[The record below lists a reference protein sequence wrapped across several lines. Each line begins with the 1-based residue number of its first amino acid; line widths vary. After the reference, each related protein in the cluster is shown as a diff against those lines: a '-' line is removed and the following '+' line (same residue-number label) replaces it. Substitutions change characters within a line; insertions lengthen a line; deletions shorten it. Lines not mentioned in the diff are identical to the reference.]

1 VAHLSVIALS
11 INGGIKTLGSY
22 AGLAAVV
29 ALALL
34 ALLYFAQARELKR
47 LREWIEHE
55 AQRPRAPAPA
65 RVGVPAPPPPRGP
78 APAPVSPGPLA
89 TGVASTPATPLLAT
103 TVEGVRRVPLPGAGA
118 GAAVGTVVM
127 PGGVATPS
135 APDATTVNEP
145 GGLDEALPP
154 VPAAQTPRLVADSVG
169 EGEPGSAHDV
179 GEGLVIGR
187 AKGVSIRLSDPLVSG
202 RHARVAPD
210 GDDVSVEDLGSTN
223 GTFLNGAQLSAQA
236 VLSNGDRIRVGESEF
251 VFESVPAV
259 APPAAPTEPPPEVGG
274 PPPAPGAA
282 EEGAAADD
290 VQELEGAPADD
301 ADEVQGSSA
310 AVPLLA
316 TRIPERTLQLEDQN
330 ATDAAPLAPPP
341 PPAPPA
347 PYPARPAGTG
357 AVRLPPAPVTRMSRG
372 GADEDRA
379 DESPRHLRHL
389 PRWDGRLPG
398 AIPPGRRLALG
409 GIVLALAAIV
419 VVVVL
424 LGSGGGPKGNSAA
437 SAGSSSPPASA
448 NSSAT
453 HTAPAPSSITVA
465 VLNGTTTTGLAGQL
479 SAKLVGDGFA
489 KGGVAD
495 APSQTAATTTV
506 GYTKGKKVAADEVAN
521 RLRISLA
528 RVVPVTSANDAAASA
543 AGTHPQVVVTIGVKH
558 PQ

>member
-169 EGEPGSAHDV
+169 EGEPGSAPDV
-179 GEGLVIGR
+179 GVGLVIGR

>member
-1 VAHLSVIALS
+1 VIALS

>member
-1 VAHLSVIALS
+1 MAHLSVIALS

-65 RVGVPAPPPPRGP
+65 RAGVPAPPPRRGP

-118 GAAVGTVVM
+118 AVGTVVM

-145 GGLDEALPP
+145 DGLDEASPP
-154 VPAAQTPRLVADSVG
+154 EPAAQTPRLVADSVG
-169 EGEPGSAHDV
+169 EREPGSAHDV

-223 GTFLNGAQLSAQA
+223 GTFLNGAQLSAPA

-251 VFESVPAV
+251 VFESVPTV
-259 APPAAPTEPPPEVGG
+259 APPPDPTEPPPAVGG
-274 PPPAPGAA
+274 PPAPGAA
-282 EEGAAADD
+282 EVGAGADE
-290 VQELEGAPADD
+290 VGEVEGAPADD
-301 ADEVQGSSA
+301 ADEVEGSSA

-316 TRIPERTLQLEDQN
+316 TPIPERTLQLEDQD
-330 ATDAAPLAPPP
+330 ATDAAVLATPP

-357 AVRLPPAPVTRMSRG
+357 AVRLPPAPVTRMSHG
-372 GADEDRA
+372 GADQDRA

-398 AIPPGRRLALG
+398 AMPPGRRLALG

-419 VVVVL
+419 IVVVL
-424 LGSGGGPKGNSAA
+424 LGSGGGPKGKSPA
-437 SAGSSSPPASA
+437 SAGSSSPPAA
-448 NSSAT
+448 ATSSAT

>member
-65 RVGVPAPPPPRGP
+65 RVGVPAPPPRPGP

-118 GAAVGTVVM
+118 AVGTVVM

-154 VPAAQTPRLVADSVG
+154 EPAAQVPRLVADSVG
-169 EGEPGSAHDV
+169 EREPGSVHDV

-223 GTFLNGAQLSAQA
+223 GTFLNGAQLSAPA

-259 APPAAPTEPPPEVGG
+259 APPPDPTEPPPEVGR
-274 PPPAPGAA
+274 PPAPDAA
-282 EEGAAADD
+282 EEGAGADD
-290 VQELEGAPADD
+290 VGEVEGAPTDD
-301 ADEVQGSSA
+301 ADEAQGSSA

-316 TRIPERTLQLEDQN
+316 TPVPERTLQLEDQD
-330 ATDAAPLAPPP
+330 ATDAAVLAPPP

-347 PYPARPAGTG
+347 PYPAPPAGTG

-389 PRWDGRLPG
+389 PQWDGHLPG
-398 AIPPGRRLALG
+398 ARPGQRVALG
-409 GIVLALAAIV
+409 GIVVALAAIV
-419 VVVVL
+419 IVVVL
-424 LGSGGGPKGNSAA
+424 LGSGGGPKGKSPA

-453 HTAPAPSSITVA
+453 HAAPAPSSITVA

-489 KGGVAD
+489 KGVVGN

-506 GYTKGKKVAADEVAN
+506 GYTKGNRVAADEVAR
-521 RLRISLA
+521 RLRVSLA
-528 RVVPVTSANDAAASA
+528 SVAPVTSANDATASA
-543 AGTHPQVVVTIGVKH
+543 AGTHPQVVVTIGVQH

>member
-1 VAHLSVIALS
+1 MAHLSVIALS

-65 RVGVPAPPPPRGP
+65 RVGVPAPPPRPGP

-118 GAAVGTVVM
+118 AVGTVVM

-154 VPAAQTPRLVADSVG
+154 EPAAQVPRLVADSVG
-169 EGEPGSAHDV
+169 EREPGSVHDV

-223 GTFLNGAQLSAQA
+223 GTFLNGAQLSAPA

-259 APPAAPTEPPPEVGG
+259 APPPDPTEPPPEVGR
-274 PPPAPGAA
+274 PPAPDAA
-282 EEGAAADD
+282 EEGAGADD
-290 VQELEGAPADD
+290 VGEVEGAPTDD
-301 ADEVQGSSA
+301 ADEAQGSSA

-316 TRIPERTLQLEDQN
+316 TPVPERTLQLEDQD
-330 ATDAAPLAPPP
+330 ATDAAVLAPPP

-347 PYPARPAGTG
+347 PYPAPPAGTG

-389 PRWDGRLPG
+389 PQWDGHLPG
-398 AIPPGRRLALG
+398 ARPGQRVALG
-409 GIVLALAAIV
+409 GIVVALAAIV
-419 VVVVL
+419 IVVVL
-424 LGSGGGPKGNSAA
+424 LGSGGGPKGKSPA

-453 HTAPAPSSITVA
+453 HAAPAPSSITVA

-489 KGGVAD
+489 KGVVGN

-506 GYTKGKKVAADEVAN
+506 GYTKGNRVAADEVAR
-521 RLRISLA
+521 RLRVSLA
-528 RVVPVTSANDAAASA
+528 SVAPVTSANDATASA
-543 AGTHPQVVVTIGVKH
+543 AGTHPQVVVTIGVQH

>member
-65 RVGVPAPPPPRGP
+65 RVGVPAPAPRPGP
-78 APAPVSPGPLA
+78 APAPLSPGPLA
-89 TGVASTPATPLLAT
+89 TGVASSPATPLVAS
-103 TVEGVRRVPLPGAGA
+103 TVEGVRRVPLPDAGV
-118 GAAVGTVVM
+118 AVGTVVM
-127 PGGVATPS
+127 PGGVAPPN

-154 VPAAQTPRLVADSVG
+154 EPAGQPPRLVADGVDG
-169 EGEPGSAHDV
+169 QEPGSAHDI

-202 RHARVAPD
+202 RHARVAPEGD
-210 GDDVSVEDLGSTN
+210 GVSLEDLGSTN
-223 GTFLNGAQLSAQA
+223 GTFLNGAQLSAPA
-236 VLSNGDRIRVGESEF
+236 VLRNGDRIRLGDSEF
-251 VFESVPAV
+251 VFECVPAPV
-259 APPAAPTEPPPEVGG
+259 PPPDPAETPPEAGVPHAPAPGVAEEG
-274 PPPAPGAA
+274 PPP
-282 EEGAAADD
+282 
-290 VQELEGAPADD
+290 DD
-301 ADEVQGSSA
+301 ADEVAGSSA

-316 TRIPERTLQLEDQN
+316 TPIPERTLQLED
-330 ATDAAPLAPPP
+330 ADAIEAAALTPPQPTTP
-341 PPAPPA
+341 PT
-347 PYPARPAGTG
+347 PYPAPPAGTG
-357 AVRLPPAPVTRMSRG
+357 AVRLPPAPITRMSRAGAG
-372 GADEDRA
+372 GDEDRA
-379 DESPRHLRHL
+379 DDSPRQLRHL
-389 PRWDGRLPG
+389 PRWDGHLPWP
-398 AIPPGRRLALG
+398 ISPGRRLALG
-409 GIVLALAAIV
+409 GIVVALAAIV
-419 VVVVL
+419 IVVVL
-424 LGSGGGPKGNSAA
+424 LGSGGAPKGNTAA
-437 SAGSSSPPASA
+437 STGSSSPPTSVSASA
-448 NSSAT
+448 TRA
-453 HTAPAPSSITVA
+453 APAPSSITVA

-495 APSQTAATTTV
+495 AASQTAATTTV
-506 GYTKGKKVAADEVAN
+506 GYTKGNKVAADEVAK

-528 RVVPVTSANDAAASA
+528 RVVPVTSANDATASA
-543 AGTHPQVVVTIGVKH
+543 AGTRPQVVVTIGVQH

>member
-47 LREWIEHE
+47 LREWIERE

-65 RVGVPAPPPPRGP
+65 RVGVPAPAPRPGAP
-78 APAPVSPGPLA
+78 PAPVSPGPLA
-89 TGVASTPATPLLAT
+89 TGVASIPATPLVAS

-118 GAAVGTVVM
+118 GVAVGTVVM
-127 PGGVATPS
+127 PGGVA

-145 GGLDEALPP
+145 EGLAEALPP
-154 VPAAQTPRLVADSVG
+154 EGAGQAPRLVADGVDG
-169 EGEPGSAHDV
+169 QEPGSAHEI

-187 AKGVSIRLSDPLVSG
+187 AKGVAIRLSDPLVSG
-202 RHARVAPD
+202 RHARVAPEGD
-210 GDDVSVEDLGSTN
+210 GVSLEDLGSTN
-223 GTFLNGAQLSAQA
+223 GTFVNGAQLSAPA
-236 VLSNGDRIRVGESEF
+236 LLRNGDRIRLGDSEF
-251 VFESVPAV
+251 VFESVPAPV
-259 APPAAPTEPPPEVGG
+259 
-274 PPPAPGAA
+274 PPPAPEETPPEAGVPPAPAPGMA
-282 EEGAAADD
+282 EEGPPADD
-290 VQELEGAPADD
+290 V
-301 ADEVQGSSA
+301 DEVAGSSA

-316 TRIPERTLQLEDQN
+316 TPIPERTLQLED
-330 ATDAAPLAPPP
+330 ADEAVALTPPR
-341 PPAPPA
+341 PPAPSA
-347 PYPARPAGTG
+347 PYPADTG
-357 AVRLPPAPVTRMSRG
+357 AVRLPPAPVTRMSRAGG

-379 DESPRHLRHL
+379 DGSPRHMRQL
-389 PRWDGRLPG
+389 PRWDGHLPW

-409 GIVLALAAIV
+409 GIVIALAAIV

-424 LGSGGGPKGNSAA
+424 LGSGGSPKGNPAA
-437 SAGSSSPPASA
+437 SAGSSSPPASTNA
-448 NSSAT
+448 SAT
-453 HTAPAPSSITVA
+453 HAAPAPSSITVA

-489 KGGVAD
+489 KGRVAD

-506 GYTKGKKVAADEVAN
+506 GYTKGNKVAADEVAR

-528 RVVPVTSANDAAASA
+528 RVVPVTGANDATASA
-543 AGTHPQVVVTIGVKH
+543 AGTHPQVVVTIGVQH